1 MLGLFKEI
9 VRRGFTWK
17 NFSIEDQARVI
28 KAGRSNCQL
37 DTAKLVKKMMGYGYE
52 IPEVHEAYRQCF
64 ERMKAAGIQ

>member
-1 MLGLFKEI
+1 M
-9 VRRGFTWK
+9 
-17 NFSIEDQARVI
+17 I

-37 DTAKLVKKMMGYGYE
+37 DTAKLVKKMMGYGHE